1 MPFAN
6 VNGIRIVYDDR
17 GEEEPALLFLPGWC
31 VNRTVFGDLISR
43 TSEHRRSITLD
54 WPGHGDS
61 DAPPRNF
68 GANELVQAAAAVIEK
83 SSPDGVV
90 PVAMSHAG
98 WVALE
103 LRRRLGRRIPKIVL
117 LDWIVTEAPP
127 PFLEA
132 LSGMQSAEN
141 WKPAV
146 EQILATWLQGVDNP
160 DLTHFVQEEI
170 GAYPQ
175 AMWARASRE
184 ISAAYQ
190 KEGSPLQALAHLI
203 PAIPV
208 LHLYAQPETDAYLTE
223 QQAFAAGHPWF
234 RARRLKASSH
244 FPMFEVP
251 DEMAGAIE
259 QFVA

>member
-6 VNGIRIVYDDR
+6 VNGIRVVYDDR

-31 VNRTVFGDLISR
+31 MNRTVFADLIR
-43 TSEHRRSITLD
+43 LTGEQRRSITLD
-54 WPGHGDS
+54 WPGHGNS
-61 DAPPRNF
+61 DAPPRDF
-68 GANELVQAAAAVIEK
+68 GVRELVQAAAAVIEK

-90 PVAMSHAG
+90 PVALSHAG

-127 PFLEA
+127 PLLDA
-132 LSGMQSAEN
+132 LRGMQSAEDC
-141 WKPAV
+141 KQAV
-146 EQILATWLQGVDNP
+146 ADIMATWLQGAANP
-160 DLTHFVQEEI
+160 ELTRFVQEEI
-170 GAYPQ
+170 GAYGQP
-175 AMWARASRE
+175 MWARAARE
-184 ISAAYQ
+184 ISAAYE
-190 KEGSPLQALAHLI
+190 KEGSPLQALAHLL

-208 LHLYAQPETDAYLTE
+208 LHLYAQPQGDSYLNA

-234 RARRLKASSH
+234 RVRRLNASSH

-251 DEMAGAIE
+251 DDMADAIE
-259 QFVA
+259 HFVA

>member
-1 MPFAN
+1 MPFAD

-31 VNRTVFGDLISR
+31 VNRTVFANLIARISQ
-43 TSEHRRSITLD
+43 HRRSITLD

-61 DAPPRNF
+61 DAPARNF

-90 PVAMSHAG
+90 PVALSHAG

-127 PFLEA
+127 PLLDA
-132 LSGMQSAEN
+132 LRGMQSAEQ
-141 WKPAV
+141 WKQTV
-146 EQILATWLQGVDNP
+146 DETLAMWLLDVANP
-160 DLTHFVQEEI
+160 DLTRFVQDEV

-175 AMWARASRE
+175 AMWARAARE
-184 ISAAYQ
+184 IGAAYE
-190 KEGSPLQALAHLI
+190 KEGSPLQALAHLV

-208 LHLYAQPETDAYLTE
+208 LHLYAQPQTDAYLTA

-234 RARRLKASSH
+234 RVRRLKASSH

-251 DEMAGAIE
+251 DDMAGAIE
-259 QFVA
+259 HFVA

>member
-6 VNGIRIVYDDR
+6 ANGIRIVYDDR
-17 GEEEPALLFLPGWC
+17 GDEEPALLFLPGWC
-31 VNRTVFGDLISR
+31 VNRSVFGDLISR
-43 TSEHRRSITLD
+43 TCAYRRSLTLD

-68 GANELVQAAAAVIEK
+68 GANELVQAAAAVIEA

-90 PVAMSHAG
+90 PVALSQGG

-117 LDWIVTEAPP
+117 LDWMVTEAPP

-132 LSGMQSAEN
+132 LGGMQSAER
-141 WKPAV
+141 WKQTV
-146 EQILATWLQGVDNP
+146 DETLAMWVHGIDNP
-160 DLTHFVQEEI
+160 DLTRFVQDEI
-170 GAYPQ
+170 GAYGQ
-175 AMWARASRE
+175 AMWTRAARE
-184 ISAAYQ
+184 IGAAYE
-190 KEGSPLQALAHLI
+190 KEGSPLQALSHLV

-208 LHLYAQPETDAYLTE
+208 LHLYAQPQTDAYLNA

-234 RARRLKASSH
+234 RVRRLKASSH

-251 DEMAGAIE
+251 DEMAVAIE